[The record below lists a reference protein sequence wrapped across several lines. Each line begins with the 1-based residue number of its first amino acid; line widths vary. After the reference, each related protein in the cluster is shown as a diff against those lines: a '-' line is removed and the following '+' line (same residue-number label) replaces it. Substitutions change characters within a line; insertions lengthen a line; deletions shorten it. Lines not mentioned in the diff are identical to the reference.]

1 MSCRAAGP
9 IIVCAVLR
17 RLLVGAGLVAL
28 ALAPAAA
35 AVAQSTATERG
46 VKAAF
51 VYKFL
56 GYVEW
61 PAQAF
66 ARLDAPIVVGVL
78 GADDMSG
85 EIAYVVKGRNVDG
98 RPIEVRRLRRGE
110 SLAGLHVL
118 FIGAAERG
126 RTAALVKSAHAR
138 GILTISEGDDAA
150 DQASIIN
157 LVVTDGHVRFDVVL
171 EAAERAG
178 IKLSSRLLAVARV
191 VRMPAGNL

>member
-1 MSCRAAGP
+1 M
-9 IIVCAVLR
+9 IVCAVLR
-17 RLLVGAGLVAL
+17 RLLVGAGLLGAV
-28 ALAPAAA
+28 LAPAAL
-35 AVAQSTATERG
+35 AQTTVTERG

-66 ARLDAPIVVGVL
+66 ARADAPIVVGVV
-78 GADDMSG
+78 GADDIAG
-85 EIAYVVKGRNVDG
+85 ELADVVNGRSVEG
-98 RPIEVRRLRRGE
+98 RPIEVRRLRAGD

-138 GILTISEGDDAA
+138 GILTVTENDDATE
-150 DQASIIN
+150 QASIIN
-157 LVVTDGHVRFDVVL
+157 LVVADGRVRFDVAL

-191 VRMPAGNL
+191 VRMPTGTL

>member
-1 MSCRAAGP
+1 MSM
-9 IIVCAVLR
+9 CAVLR
-17 RLLVGAGLVAL
+17 RLLAGAGLLAVLLVPVPAAL
-28 ALAPAAA
+28 AQTS
-35 AVAQSTATERG
+35 VTERG

-66 ARLDAPIVVGVL
+66 ARPDAPIVVGVL
-78 GADDMSG
+78 GADDIAG
-85 EIAYVVKGRNVDG
+85 EIADVVKGRSVDG
-98 RPIEVRRLRRGE
+98 RLIEVRRLHAGD

-126 RTAALVKSAHAR
+126 RTAALMKSAHAR
-138 GILTISEGDDAA
+138 GILTITENDDAA

-157 LVVTDGHVRFDVVL
+157 LVVTDGRVRFDVVL